1 MPYKVE
7 WLVEK
12 RVLLSRYEGVVSI
25 EDAREQVR
33 EGNEMLREGIPLTH
47 SIVDMSAVEK
57 LPSLQLASE
66 FMSTDMSEV
75 RDKLGWTI
83 VITNNKFLKFASSLF
98 VPIFKVRQRFFSSL
112 DEALA
117 FLQEED
123 SSLPPLKNRIL

>member
-12 RVLLSRYEGVVSI
+12 RVVLSIYEGI
-25 EDAREQVR
+25 MTLEDARGQVK
-33 EGNEMLREGIPLTH
+33 EANALLRQGIPLTH
-47 SIVDMSAVEK
+47 SVIDMSKVEK
-57 LPSLQLASE
+57 LPSLQSASE
-66 FMSTDMSEV
+66 FMSTDLSEV

-98 VPIFKVRQRFFSSL
+98 VPMFKVRQRFFGSL
-112 DEALA
+112 DEALT

-123 SSLPPLKNRIL
+123 STLPLLKK

>member
-12 RVLLSRYEGVVSI
+12 RLLLSRYEGIVTI
-25 EDAREQVR
+25 EDARGQVR
-33 EGNEMLREGIPLTH
+33 EGNTLLREGIPLTH
-47 SIVDMSAVEK
+47 SIIDMSSVEK

-66 FMSTDMSEV
+66 FMSTDLSEV

-98 VPIFKVRQRFFSSL
+98 VPMFKVRQRFFDSL
-112 DEALA
+112 DEVLA

-123 SSLPPLKNRIL
+123 NTLPPLKK

>member
-1 MPYKVE
+1 MPYHVE

-12 RVLLSRYEGVVSI
+12 RVLLSRYLGEVTI
-25 EDAREQVR
+25 EDARGQVR
-33 EGNEMLREGIPLTH
+33 EGNALLSQGIPLTH
-47 SIVDMSAVEK
+47 SIIDMTQVDK

-66 FMSTDMSEV
+66 FMSTDLSEV

-83 VITNNKFLKFASSLF
+83 VVTNNKFLKFASALF
-98 VPIFKVRQRFFSSL
+98 VPMFKVRQRFCGSL

-123 SSLPPLKNRIL
+123 STLPPLKK

>member
-12 RVLLSRYEGVVSI
+12 RILLSRYYGILSM
-25 EDAREQVR
+25 EDARGQVR
-33 EGNEMLREGIPLTH
+33 EGNAHLREGIPLTH
-47 SIVDMSAVEK
+47 SIIDMSAVEK

-66 FMSTDMSEV
+66 FMSTDLSEV

-98 VPIFKVRQRFFSSL
+98 VPMFKVRQRFFGSL

-123 SSLPPLKNRIL
+123 STLPPLKK